1 MTPTKNKFSV
11 LQQICKYIPE
21 HLVPKL
27 AKKHNVDEKSRSYS
41 PWSHVVSMVYAQLSH
56 ALSLNDVCDGLRHH
70 SGSLGTIRR
79 ATAPSRNGL
88 SHANKVRN
96 ADMAEQLFWD
106 TFRSIQQAYPD
117 FSGGRKYC
125 GLPRRFKRMIHVVDS
140 TTIQLVANCMSWA
153 KHRRRKAAAKCHMR
167 LDLQSFLPNFAVVK
181 SADSSDAAEA
191 EGVCQNI
198 KSGEI
203 VIFDKA
209 YVDYVHLG
217 KLNQRGVFFVTR
229 AKENMKYEVVR
240 SHSEPRKNILRDD
253 EVMLTL
259 PKSKASYPDA
269 LRLITAEVEVNGE
282 IQEMTFITNNMT
294 WAASSICDLYKA
306 RWAIEV
312 FFKQLKQTL
321 QLADFLGHSQNAVRW
336 QIWTALLTYILLR
349 FVSFLS
355 KWKGSFS
362 HLFTLIR
369 GILWSRFDLFKIIET
384 YGTASDPPRMCATPN
399 QAFLPGFA
407 L

>member
-1 MTPTKNKFSV
+1 MTPTKSKFSV

-27 AKKHNVDEKSRSYS
+27 ARDFKVDEKCRSYS
-41 PWSHVVSMVYAQLSH
+41 PWSHVVTMVYAQLSH
-56 ALSLNDVCDGLRHH
+56 ALSLNDVCDGLQHH
-70 SGSLGTIRR
+70 TGNLSTIRR

-96 ADMAEQLFWD
+96 GDMAEHLFWD
-106 TFRSIQQAYPD
+106 TLQSIQESYPD

-125 GLPRRFKRMIHVVDS
+125 GLPRRFKRMIHIVDS
-140 TTIQLVANCMSWA
+140 TTIQLVANCMNWA

-167 LDLQSFLPNFAVVK
+167 LNLQSFLPNFAVVK

-191 EGVCQNI
+191 EAVCQSI

-203 VIFDKA
+203 VVFDKA
-209 YVDYVHLG
+209 YVDFVHLG

-229 AKENMKYEVVR
+229 AKDNMKYDVVR
-240 SHSEPRKNILRDD
+240 PHPESGKNILRDD
-253 EVMLTL
+253 DVMLTV
-259 PKSKASYPDA
+259 PKSKEAYPDPI
-269 LRLITAEVEVNGE
+269 RLITAEVEVDGK
-282 IQEMTFITNNMT
+282 IQPMTFITNNKT

-321 QLADFLGHSQNAVRW
+321 QLADFLGHNQNAVRW
-336 QIWTALLTYILLR
+336 QIWTALLTYLLLR
-349 FVSFLS
+349 LLAFLS

-362 HLFTLIR
+362 HLFTLVR
-369 GILWSRFDLFKIIET
+369 GILWSRFDLFLIIQA
-384 YGTASDPPRMCATPN
+384 YGTAPDPPRMCATPN
-399 QAFLPGFA
+399 QAYLPGFA